1 MGFLQTS
8 CVKLEGSVDRDFM
21 VIVIF
26 LLPEIAQGVKTI
38 CQNYEVLSQGILRS
52 FPSILPIIPF
62 VPKPNVLLI
71 QYIIFVTINSL
82 YY

>member
-1 MGFLQTS
+1 MKFCL
-8 CVKLEGSVDRDFM
+8 KGSE
-21 VIVIF
+21 IVPQYF
-26 LLPEIAQGVKTI
+26 IA
-38 CQNYEVLSQGILRS
+38 
-52 FPSILPIIPF
+52 IIPF